1 MSYYF
6 VSLWQH
12 KSIPISIFQT
22 VVANILEINAVSKH
36 YGSKIAV
43 DQVSLQVPEGTIFG
57 LLGPNGAGKTSLI
70 RMITTI
76 TRPDAGQI
84 TLNGESLHQ
93 DHPRQIGYLPEERG
107 LYKKMKVG
115 EHLLYLGQL
124 KGLSAKAAEK
134 QVRYWLKKLDLSDRW
149 DQAVEAL
156 SKGLQQQVQ
165 FIATV
170 IHEPK
175 LLILDEPFSGL
186 DPVNTNRLKKEIRQ
200 LNEDGTSIIFSTHRM
215 EQVEEICQDIA
226 LINAGKNVLQG
237 SVSEIR
243 ERYKQNHFQ
252 LVHQGEL
259 PATFA
264 EYFEVIE
271 MSKQSLIFAA
281 GDQATPNTILA
292 QLLKMNVQIQSFTE
306 VLPSLNEIFIRTVG
320 ANTPTS

>member
-1 MSYYF
+1 M
-6 VSLWQH
+6 
-12 KSIPISIFQT
+12 P
-22 VVANILEINAVSKH
+22 NILEINAVSKH

-43 DQVSLQVPEGTIFG
+43 DRVSLVVPEGTIFG

-76 TRPDAGQI
+76 TRPDEGQI
-84 TLNGESLHQ
+84 ILGGEKLHQ
-93 DHPRQIGYLPEERG
+93 DHPQQIGYLPEERG

-124 KGLSAKAAEK
+124 KGLSAQAAEK
-134 QVRYWLKKLDLSDRW
+134 AVRYWLEKLGLSDRW
-149 DQAVEAL
+149 GQAVEAL

-200 LNEDGTSIIFSTHRM
+200 LNEAGTSIIFSTHRM

-226 LINAGKNVLQG
+226 LINAGRNVLQG

-243 ERYKQNHFQ
+243 ERYKRNHFQ
-252 LVHQGEL
+252 LLYQGDL
-259 PATFA
+259 PVAFND
-264 EYFEVIE
+264 YFQVIE
-271 MSKQSLIFAA
+271 KAKQSLTFAA
-281 GDQATPNTILA
+281 GENDTPNTILA
-292 QLLKMNVQIQSFTE
+292 QLLQLGVQIRSFTE
-306 VLPSLNEIFIRTVG
+306 VLPSLNDIFIRTVG
-320 ANTPTS
+320 AAAPAS